1 MTGLEKIIAEINN
14 DAEKSASAIAKDAK
28 SQTQDILAKA
38 KQEAAKQGEKLKSQ
52 SDDDVK
58 TYIER
63 AKSAAQLAQRQS
75 VLSVKQQLIDEV
87 IKKAQDELLA
97 LGDKEYFDMIVKL
110 AAEYA
115 WDKDGEI
122 CLNAKDIKRAPKDL
136 EKKINDALKT
146 KGAKLTLSGEP
157 KDIDGGFVLIYGGIE
172 ENCSV
177 TSMFGNAKES
187 LQDKV
192 HEILFA

>member
-75 VLSVKQQLIDEV
+75 VLSVKPQLIDEV
-87 IKKAQDELLA
+87 IKKAQDELLT

-110 AAEYA
+110 AAEYT
-115 WDKDGEI
+115 WYKDDEI
-122 CLNAKDIKRAPKDL
+122 SLNPKDIKLDPKDL
-136 EKKINDALKT
+136 ASWIISELPP
-146 KGAKLTLSGEP
+146 GR
-157 KDIDGGFVLIYGGIE
+157 
-172 ENCSV
+172 
-177 TSMFGNAKES
+177 MQ
-187 LQDKV
+187 LQLHIFIWDPAARGV
-192 HEILFA
+192 